1 MTIGEAQEKIC
12 PFISN
17 GEKLVKCIAGECIA
31 WKYTKTEFSTEEKV
45 KILLN
50 EEAQD
55 IWNHYI
61 ENRKDIEHH
70 YKEELSKLDLLNHLK
85 KGYCLKIGDIEK

>member
-1 MTIGEAQEKIC
+1 MTIGKAKEKVC

-17 GEKLVKCIAGECIA
+17 GEKLIKCITDECIA
-31 WKYTKTEFSTEEKV
+31 WKYTKTEFSTKEKV

-55 IWNHYI
+55 IWNRYI
-61 ENRKDIEHH
+61 ENRKDIEYH
-70 YKEELSKLDLLNHLK
+70 YKEELSKLDLLNDLK

>member
-1 MTIGEAQEKIC
+1 MTVGEAKEKVC

-17 GEKLVKCIAGECIA
+17 GEKLIKCITDECIA

-55 IWNHYI
+55 IWNRYI
-61 ENRKDIEHH
+61 ENRKDIEYH
-70 YKEELSKLDLLNHLK
+70 YKEELSKLDLLNDLK